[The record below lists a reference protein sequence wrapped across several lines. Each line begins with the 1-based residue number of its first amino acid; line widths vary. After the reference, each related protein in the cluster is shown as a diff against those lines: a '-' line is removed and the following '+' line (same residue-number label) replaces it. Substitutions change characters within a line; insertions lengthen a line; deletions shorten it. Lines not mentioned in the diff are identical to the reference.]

1 MELHDRLEYVWTSVV
16 LAYPLFTLASVFMW
30 WSLCKNLF
38 LVCVPKTYLRVR
50 QPICCASLLCFQFQK
65 RKKKLMNTLHAWGL
79 SDIIRVMINSVNMN
93 FVSFSLTLL
102 LSYLLTYFR
111 TRTVS
116 LDINNKFS
124 LSLFSYASFHV
135 TDYLVLCSFMHS
147 VGAVSH
153 FTSPKLLV
161 NLRWFIIMIFWW
173 LLQG

>member
-1 MELHDRLEYVWTSVV
+1 MYEPRLYWLIPCLLWLQSSCGGVC
-16 LAYPLFTLASVFMW
+16 A
-30 WSLCKNLF
+30 KNLF
-38 LVCVPKTYLRVR
+38 LVCAKNLPKG
-50 QPICCASLLCFQFQK
+50 AEANLLCVLTMFPVPEK
-65 RKKKLMNTLHAWGL
+65 EKKLMNTLHAWGL

-135 TDYLVLCSFMHS
+135 TE
-147 VGAVSH
+147 
-153 FTSPKLLV
+153 
-161 NLRWFIIMIFWW
+161 II
-173 LLQG
+173 